1 MQRDYLGLGG
11 ASGGIGGRRAIGGS
25 QPAVRRGAH
34 RRSRLSG
41 CGACLCAPLGGLARG
56 ARGGLQWHGYRAR
69 FRVRSG
75 RNRVGLGHSGLKH
88 PTFVLRSGWGDE
100 PQSCIGVG
108 NSLSSMHSKRA
119 LFARALPHRWSISRG
134 GFFAEALPATRSRQG
149 GAYRIPGRAG
159 QSSLGLRKGRVSGKA

>member
-1 MQRDYLGLGG
+1 M
-11 ASGGIGGRRAIGGS
+11 
-25 QPAVRRGAH
+25 H

-75 RNRVGLGHSGLKH
+75 RNRVGHGNSGFE
-88 PTFVLRSGWGDE
+88 TCSLRFGSGWGDE

-119 LFARALPHRWSISRG
+119 LFSRAPQHG
-134 GFFAEALPATRSRQG
+134 GT
-149 GAYRIPGRAG
+149 
-159 QSSLGLRKGRVSGKA
+159 